1 MVIPD
6 FETGFCM
13 QVALNELYR
22 GLKIPRGCS
31 VLATRLA
38 VVLLASLLAALIFR
52 DKGPGSV
59 AALMFLLPLVV
70 IARDWKKK
78 IRQHRQSLFL
88 LCVTLLSIAGVA
100 LEPGILNLTMSW
112 AMLSA
117 LTVTLHLGDDLTSLQ
132 TLGAIFRNY
141 IKAPGHACRR
151 LADVEVLEGAKKA
164 WGGRSLAGLSVGALA
179 LPIVAVVVFGSL
191 LITANP
197 VLENFARKFDIDS
210 LIDLI
215 FSRGPVIFVLAFAM
229 IWPLL
234 HVAVVRRAEVHTVVD
249 QNSPA
254 WHRLFFR
261 PATVALTLL
270 LLNGMFA
277 FENLLDLWNVWLVQV
292 LPGDYSH
299 AEYVHRGAYTLV
311 VTAILAALLMI
322 FALWPHSATAK
333 SATVQKLV
341 YLWMGQ
347 NLLLLAS
354 SAKRTL
360 SYINAFGWTEWRIAG
375 LIWMGLVAFG
385 LATIIWRVWQRR
397 DNKWLINANL
407 AATAVLLV
415 CCGLM
420 DFRGRIAD
428 WNVDRYFAN
437 NATGFDLRYM
447 EQLGVTALPA
457 LYRLRMV
464 FSPYDYKKSHKDIH
478 SIDTIWV
485 SRIINH
491 NEYQVRLNQRDWQS
505 WTWRYANLL
514 AIGARP

>member
-1 MVIPD
+1 
-6 FETGFCM
+6 M
-13 QVALNELYR
+13 QVALNGLYR
-22 GLKIPRGCS
+22 ELKIPLGFL

-38 VVLLASLLAALIFR
+38 AVLLASFLAALIFR
-52 DKGPGSV
+52 DKGPGSI
-59 AALMFLLPLVV
+59 AALVFLLPLLVMAQDLQKV
-70 IARDWKKK
+70 
-78 IRQHRQSLFL
+78 RQHRQSAFL
-88 LCVTLLSIAGVA
+88 LCVTLLSIAGVV
-100 LEPGILNLTMSW
+100 LEPGFLNLTMSW

-117 LTVTLHLGDDLTSLQ
+117 LAVTLHLGDNLTSLQ
-132 TLGAIFRNY
+132 TLGAIGRNY
-141 IKAPGHACRR
+141 FKAPGHACRR
-151 LADVEVLEGAKKA
+151 LAPVEVLEGAKKA
-164 WGGRSLAGLSVGALA
+164 WGGRSLAGISVGALA

-215 FSRGPVIFVLAFAM
+215 FSRGPVIFVLAFALV
-229 IWPLL
+229 WPLL
-234 HVAVVRRAEVHTVVD
+234 HVAVARRAEAHTVVD
-249 QNSPA
+249 QNSPS

-277 FENLLDLWNVWLVQV
+277 FENVLDLWNVWLVQV

-322 FALWPHSATAK
+322 FALWPNSATAK
-333 SATVQKLV
+333 SGTVQRLV

-360 SYINAFGWTEWRIAG
+360 SYVYAYGWTEWRLAG

-385 LATIIWRVWQRR
+385 LATIIWRVWQAR

-407 AATAVLLV
+407 AATAVVLV
-415 CCGLM
+415 VCGLV
-420 DFRGRIAD
+420 DFRGQIAG
-428 WNVDRYFAN
+428 WNVDRYLASQ
-437 NATGFDLRYM
+437 TSRLDLRYM
-447 EQLGVTALPA
+447 ERLGVTALPA

-464 FSPYDYKKSHKDIH
+464 FSPYDYKDSRKDIH
-478 SIDTIWV
+478 SLDSIMV
-485 SRIINH
+485 SRIVNNH
-491 NEYQVRLNQRDWQS
+491 EYQVRMTQRDWHS

-514 AIGARP
+514 ALGARS